1 MLVCVCF
8 FWFFSSSSLVLV
20 LYDFIKVSTVNHFA
34 IWHDWLQVE
43 TSDALLSFCVQM
55 ALGIL
60 TVSELPHRQYAVEEV
75 SETTQSVLPT
85 FWLFTSLHHFTC
97 AFLMLI
103 SISEVVGEYVICCCI
118 FFIILITLSQ
128 LWHTGTIL
136 VGNAAHLLA
145 LLNLHVA
152 HIACTANSHAVQC
165 ALCRAKFISRSGAH
179 TFAFVLL
186 AQLFV
191 PVKTYSS
198 SIHTQRHWCLT
209 THVLFSY
216 RVSPDMN
223 NSWYI
228 TGSNRQSTAFSIVC
242 M

>member
-8 FWFFSSSSLVLV
+8 VFSSSRLVLV

-34 IWHDWLQVE
+34 VWHGWLQVE
-43 TSDALLSFCVQM
+43 TSDALLSFCFQM

-60 TVSELPHRQYAVEEV
+60 TVSELPHSLYAVEEV
-75 SETTQSVLPT
+75 SEITPSVLPT
-85 FWLFTSLHHFTC
+85 FWLFTLLHHFTC
-97 AFLMLI
+97 AFFMLI

-128 LWHTGTIL
+128 LWHTGTVL
-136 VGNAAHLLA
+136 VGKAAHLLA

-152 HIACTANSHAVQC
+152 RISCTANSLAVQC
-165 ALCRAKFISRSGAH
+165 TLCRAKFISRSGAH

-191 PVKTYSS
+191 PEKTYSS

-216 RVSPDMN
+216 HVSHDMN
-223 NSWYI
+223 NSWSI
-228 TGSNRQSTAFSIVC
+228 TGSNRQPPAFSIVC